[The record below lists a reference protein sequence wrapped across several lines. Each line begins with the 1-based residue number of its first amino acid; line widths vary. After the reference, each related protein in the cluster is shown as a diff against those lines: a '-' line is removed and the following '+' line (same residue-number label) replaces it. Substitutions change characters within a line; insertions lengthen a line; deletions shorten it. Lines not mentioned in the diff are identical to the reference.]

1 MVQNINPLRAFNDK
15 KAKEF
20 DLGVEKEGVD
30 YLIKMNEEVNAFVK
44 QNGLKTKDY
53 KKFSEEQR
61 NGKKSKG

>member
-1 MVQNINPLRAFNDK
+1 MAKDINPLKAYSDK
-15 KAKEF
+15 KAEEF

-44 QNGLKTKDY
+44 QNCLKTKDY